1 MALAEALARMEAIE
15 AKAASLRAA
24 LVSIADSFPPA
35 RFDRAL
41 ALDIAAS
48 GGQRIPPWDSDPGSS
63 VPAEAQGVSPRRLVP
78 LARGLIYPLAARG
91 KIIGLPYQ
99 GTHAQLAGWESRNA
113 VDIAVP
119 YGTPVYAV
127 ADGVIGDQIGPLR
140 SFDPRLQGE
149 RLHLITED
157 NEYYYAHLSRILVS
171 PGQRVRGGDLLGYS
185 GAANGSEHLHLAAR
199 EGSPA
204 AALSSPP

>member
-1 MALAEALARMEAIE
+1 MSLAEALARMEAIG
-15 AKAASLRAA
+15 ARVASLQAA
-24 LVSIADSFPPA
+24 LASTPA
-35 RFDRAL
+35 SAAAAGWHRAL
-41 ALDIAAS
+41 SLDVAAS
-48 GGQRIPPWDSDPGSS
+48 GGRGWPWVAPG
-63 VPAEAQGVSPRRLVP
+63 PASPGGAAQDVSPPV
-78 LARGLIYPLAARG
+78 LAPSPRGLVYPLAARG

-99 GTHAQLAGWESRNA
+99 GTHAQLPGWESRNA

-140 SFDPRLQGE
+140 SSDPRLQGE
-149 RLHLITED
+149 RLHLIAED
-157 NEYYYAHLSRILVS
+157 NEYYYAHLSQIVVL
-171 PGQRVRGGDLLGYS
+171 PGQRVRAGDLLGYS

-204 AALSSPP
+204 AALSALL